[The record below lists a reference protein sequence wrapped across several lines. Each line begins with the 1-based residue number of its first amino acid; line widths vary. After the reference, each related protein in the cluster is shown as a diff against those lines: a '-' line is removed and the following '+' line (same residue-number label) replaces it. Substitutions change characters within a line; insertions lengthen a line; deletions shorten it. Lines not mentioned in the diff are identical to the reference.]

1 MSFTEILYS
10 SKNRVATITLNRP
23 DKLNAW
29 TATMEREVREALLC
43 ATENDDDRIIVLTGA
58 GRGFCAGADMS
69 LLSGLAA
76 APHAEPQ
83 RMEGAEEAVAG
94 ARPEL
99 YRKYAW
105 FLSVPKPILAAINGH
120 AVGLGFVIPL
130 YCDLRVA
137 AASAR
142 FNVIFSRRGLVAE
155 YGMAWLL
162 PRIVGL
168 AHATDLMLTSRTI
181 DGAEAARIGLVSRLL
196 PDENFAAAVQDWAEE
211 IADSLSPRSL
221 HVMKRQIWD
230 AQFQTFAE
238 AYDSSLAEMSASLV
252 SEDFQ
257 EGVRHHIENRAP
269 RFSGR

>member
-10 SKNRVATITLNRP
+10 SKNHVATIVLNRP
-23 DKLNAW
+23 EKLNAW
-29 TATMEREVREALLC
+29 TATMEAEVRQAVLR
-43 ATENDDDRIIVLTGA
+43 AAGDDDIRMIVLTGA

-76 APHAEPQ
+76 KPQSEPP
-83 RMEGAEEAVAG
+83 RIDGAEQAVGGGRA
-94 ARPEL
+94 EFH
-99 YRKYAW
+99 RKYAW
-105 FLSVPKPILAAINGH
+105 LLSVPKPVLAAINGH

-181 DGAEAARIGLVSRLL
+181 DAAEAARIGLVTRLF
-196 PDENFAAAVQDWAEE
+196 PDENFPEAVQGWAEE
-211 IADSLSPRSL
+211 IATSLSPRSL
-221 HVMKRQIWD
+221 RAIKRQIWN
-230 AQFQTFAE
+230 AQLQTFAE
-238 AYDSSLAEMSASLV
+238 AYDSSLEAMSASLV

-257 EGVRHHIENRAP
+257 EGVRHHVENRAP